1 MSEKVDERFL
11 RIARMQEQGVSD
23 EDLAR
28 IFGIAPEKMVEILQS
43 EEYKQAASQAILEEF
58 DKQSI
63 LNKGWDG
70 IEEYAMSTV
79 LTTLQ
84 SPHPDPDYALKAASV
99 ANKATRR
106 GKHSN
111 EPIQVAQNLTSIIQ
125 LHAEYVGNLQNN
137 FHVAPRQID
146 KIAKKQTNFMNV
158 DGVKQMLG
166 AVVRP
171 AIAEPST
178 DSQAGVENTSANPR
192 SRFKVAQVEE
202 SGTLDD
208 LFGAEDIDFGTT

>member
-1 MSEKVDERFL
+1 
-11 RIARMQEQGVSD
+11 MQEQGVSD
-23 EDLAR
+23 DDLAR
-28 IFGIAPEKMVEILQS
+28 IFGIAPEKMGEILQS

-84 SPHPDPDYALKAASV
+84 SPHPDPDYALKAATV

-111 EPIQVAQNLTSIIQ
+111 EPIQVNANLTSIIQ

-158 DGVKQMLG
+158 DGVKQMLS

-171 AIAEPST
+171 AIADESNESNEST
-178 DSQAGVENTSANPR
+178 SGENNSANPR
-192 SRFKVAQVEE
+192 SRFKVAQKED

-208 LFGAEDIDFGTT
+208 LFGAEDIDFGTA